1 MAILSNENLNN
12 EYLRLKAAVEKYKV
26 DLEKSENDL
35 KTALTNKQNAENA
48 LNAAKTDKEKKQFQ
62 NDLNKAITE
71 IEDIKNRVEGLKER
85 SASRQEEIDN
95 ILNEL
100 KSRPEIQ
107 EQIKRAIDVRTDRNI
122 DKFEKQK
129 REQEEKKATMEQLKN
144 IINKHP
150 QAITYVNFIEGSSLE
165 ISKNELKIENIQK
178 KIDELDPKDYNYVS
192 EKAKLDGEISK
203 LKAEC
208 KTFETVRTSSRNELK
223 KLLNNP
229 KYNEHIDN
237 LTTRKALDKDI
248 RNCDRLVRRSE
259 NKIHD
264 YQYAK
269 DSLYVGQAVNSAP
282 ANQTPT
288 NQNPAQ
294 PTRWETFKEDVKNV
308 FSKKRLG
315 DPSRLTKVG
324 NVFKNL
330 FKRQNALP
338 AATTTAPA
346 TTAPVNSFK
355 DDVKVDNNIMKYEVV
370 QELYKQEMND
380 KVNEGKQQRDD
391 GSR

>member
-1 MAILSNENLNN
+1 MAILSNKNLNN

-85 SASRQEEIDN
+85 TASRQEEIN
-95 ILNEL
+95 SILNEL

-107 EQIKRAIDVRTDRNI
+107 EQIKRAIDIRTDRNI

-129 REQEEKKATMEQLKN
+129 KEQKEKKATMEQLKN

-150 QAITYVNFIEGSSLE
+150 QAITYVNFIEGASLE

-208 KTFETVRTSSRNELK
+208 KSFETVRTRSRNELK

-229 KYNEHIDN
+229 KYNEYIDN
-237 LTTRKALDKDI
+237 FTTRKALDKDI
-248 RNCDRLVRRSE
+248 RNCDRLVKRSE

-338 AATTTAPA
+338 APITTAPA

-380 KVNEGKQQRDD
+380 KVNEGKQQRDN